1 MKGRGSAG
9 ISCYKIFLRDLLSSH
24 VKMKTYVTSHCGMLG
39 TCGPCL
45 TRICPATKESLPKTH
60 DILFKLK
67 RADARRTKADRHT
80 DSISI
85 PVNAEKS
92 INRQNNWCYSPT
104 RICIWH
110 SLCVVTLPGLWQ
122 GVSACVC
129 ACTPQGWDGQCKCRL
144 STSLGWSLSGRSF
157 HQHRK
162 PDSQKSQPGCTK
174 NQRGKAS
181 VIPPSRTQ
189 LYYFEVKTICIL
201 IEARK
206 DKMAG

>member
-122 GVSACVC
+122 GVCACVC
-129 ACTPQGWDGQCKCRL
+129 VPAHPKDEMGNANADFPPAWDEA
-144 STSLGWSLSGRSF
+144 SLGGVF
-157 HQHRK
+157 TNIE
-162 PDSQKSQPGCTK
+162 SQIA
-174 NQRGKAS
+174 RKAS
-181 VIPPSRTQ
+181 LAARKNKEVRHQ
-189 LYYFEVKTICIL
+189 LYPRPGLNYTTLKLRLF
-201 IEARK
+201 AF
-206 DKMAG
+206 